1 MRVRAGKEALKRR
14 QATAL
19 ENLNQHIKKEH
30 LDGKKDEPHK
40 SGRKG
45 SMEAHKK
52 ELAVLNGIVK
62 VETIKEVL

>member
-1 MRVRAGKEALKRR
+1 MNRTRPGKEALKRR

-19 ENLNQHIKKEH
+19 ENLNRHFKKEH

-40 SGRKG
+40 AVRKG
-45 SMEAHKK
+45 SLEAHKK
-52 ELAVLNGIVK
+52 ELAVLNSK